1 MAQIDNTELSNHF
14 SARSATYNLHGTWVN
29 NNEVLSQIVEFLP
42 TTTIDPVQIV
52 DLGAGTGAV
61 SMYIYQNYSLCKDL
75 YAVDICPDM
84 LAKFTEPRIRKR
96 IASVESLPFADHSFD
111 VAVSRQCLH
120 YTDDLTCVASE
131 IKRILKGGGTFV
143 LAQIVPLDTAQKK
156 YWEDMIRL
164 RQPLR
169 KHFFSGKEWI
179 NFFVSH
185 GFTLQI
191 SNTFSHIG
199 SVKKWVKKYNIIDT
213 ELIRGYKCLLRQA
226 PDSFKNEYNVIEN
239 GDDIIYSSYWIVAK
253 FTI

>member
-1 MAQIDNTELSNHF
+1 MTQIGNIELSRHF
-14 SARSATYNLHGTWVN
+14 SARSTTYDLHGTWVN
-29 NNEVLSQIVEFLP
+29 NNEVLSQIVRFLP
-42 TTTIDPVQIV
+42 STTIDPVQIV

-75 YAVDICPDM
+75 HTVDICSDM
-84 LAKFTEPRIRKR
+84 LAKITEPCIRKH

-111 VAVSRQCLH
+111 VVVSRQCLH
-120 YTDDLTCVASE
+120 YVDDLECSASE
-131 IKRILKGGGTFV
+131 IKRILRGGGIFI
-143 LAQIVPLDTAQKK
+143 LAQIVPLDTAQQK

-179 NFFVSH
+179 KFFASH
-185 GFTLQI
+185 GFTLQA

-199 SVKKWVKKYNIIDT
+199 SVKKWVKKYEITDT
-213 ELIRGYKCLLRQA
+213 ELIRGYERLLRQA
-226 PDSFKNEYNVIEN
+226 PESFKNEYNVIEN
-239 GDDIIYSSYWIVAK
+239 GDDITYSSYWIVAK